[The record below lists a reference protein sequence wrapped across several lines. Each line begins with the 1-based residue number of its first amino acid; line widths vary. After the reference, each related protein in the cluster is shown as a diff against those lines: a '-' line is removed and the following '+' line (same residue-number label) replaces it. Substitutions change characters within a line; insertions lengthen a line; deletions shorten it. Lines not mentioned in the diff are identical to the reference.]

1 MRQLKITNRITS
13 RESLA
18 LDKYLN
24 DISKIDLLEPEEE
37 IKLAE
42 RIKEGDE
49 EALEILTRSNLRF
62 VVSVAKQYQS
72 HGLSLSDLI
81 NEGNVG
87 LMKAARR
94 FDPSKGFK
102 FISYAVWWIRQ
113 SILQAIVEYSRLVR
127 LPLNK
132 VNLYSKVKD
141 ARQSF
146 IQQFEREPSTAELAD
161 LLGVSEKKIEDILE
175 DGERHLSLDAPL
187 GSEDENP
194 TTMLDY
200 YVEDGEDSPDLN
212 IMKESL
218 TNEINS
224 GLSTLSPR
232 EMDILKLYYG
242 IGGNKP
248 LTLEEIGDRFDLTR
262 ERVRQLKERALRRL
276 RKKVNKNMLRSYL

>member
-187 GSEDENP
+187 GSEDENL

-200 YVEDGEDSPDLN
+200 YVEEGEDSPDLN